1 MLYLVLIIYLIFVL
15 FVQRAMKT
23 WMNCFHPT
31 FKSQRI
37 RLIYTLFYAL
47 FALSPAAVLL
57 PTIPIKSSLVRFGD
71 FWLGFFLYILLGIVI
86 VDIVGKVLR
95 KLKKM
100 PHIWTDEYKKL
111 CRISGTVIVL
121 ASVCICAYGTV
132 HAEHVKSKEYH
143 VKINKR
149 TENLSGLRIGLISD
163 IHLGCHTGPKQIS
176 EMVAKLNR
184 EDLDLVCLT
193 GDFYSNDFDSVDHP
207 KKVSQLLAKIKT
219 TYGTYACY
227 GNHDVDQRV
236 LGGFPINKKKKA
248 LRDPRLDKMLKDG
261 KVKVLMDETIYVNHD
276 FYLIGRLDASET
288 GVSNLKSNTIT
299 EISKTLDPTK
309 PILVMEH
316 QPKDLSEESNAGI
329 DLSLAGHTHK
339 GQIFP
344 GNLIVKLFWKN
355 SYGKYQKNNLT
366 SIVTSGIGTWGPNMR
381 IGTDSEIA
389 IINISFSN

>member
-1 MLYLVLIIYLIFVL
+1 MI
-15 FVQRAMKT
+15 
-23 WMNCFHPT
+23 
-31 FKSQRI
+31 
-37 RLIYTLFYAL
+37 
-47 FALSPAAVLL
+47 L
-57 PTIPIKSSLVRFGD
+57 PK
-71 FWLGFFLYILLGIVI
+71 ILL
-86 VDIVGKVLR
+86 
-95 KLKKM
+95 KL
-100 PHIWTDEYKKL
+100 
-111 CRISGTVIVL
+111 
-121 ASVCICAYGTV
+121 
-132 HAEHVKSKEYH
+132 
-143 VKINKR
+143 
-149 TENLSGLRIGLISD
+149 
-163 IHLGCHTGPKQIS
+163 
-176 EMVAKLNR
+176 
-184 EDLDLVCLT
+184 
-193 GDFYSNDFDSVDHP
+193 YS
-207 KKVSQLLAKIKT
+207 IKT

-316 QPKDLSEESNAGI
+316 QPKDLSEESNAGV